1 MGKMQKTSPASG
13 SCSTSTDVQED
24 RKPITLM
31 KLMNSHPHRY
41 QGVFSF
47 EFTNK
52 FELKSQS
59 EPSMPDSPDSNSKSQ
74 TSTSPGAMPLS
85 NAQAQGIRAV
95 PGTSAAAP
103 PVNGMHSPSSV
114 NGAPSPPNGVSTSS
128 SQQQLPP
135 ACGARQLSKL
145 KRFLTTLQQFGSDI
159 SPEIGERVRGLVMGL
174 VNSQLSIEEFHQKLQ
189 EATNFPLRPFVI
201 PFLKANLPLL
211 QRELLHCA
219 RMAKQTPAQYL
230 SQNEHILLNTD
241 TSPVDS
247 SDIIMDVNE
256 NGKRRTPDSHSYR
269 PKENGVEPMD
279 DPRHPAKRHCTVSPG
294 QHRVS
299 PGTSAPHPTL
309 HGHHPLPPPHHQGEG
324 YMRDMPHHPRESR
337 DHRDPRDPRDIRS
350 GSGSGQQSNRDHD
363 REHFEGR
370 YPVHPRLPYD
380 PREYERG
387 SHRMYDSHHPNG
399 SWEDEWKHVEQM
411 LHCVAGMVDK
421 TLRAIASL
429 RHRSVQEREEMLMW
443 SRRCAE
449 GADHEMKKRAGE
461 MMAHTIRQTEDRVS
475 EVKRR
480 AEEAVNEVKRQAVIE
495 LQKAVAAAEQK
506 NCWNCGRKASE
517 TCSGCNVARY
527 CGSFC
532 QHKDWENHHRIC
544 GTQALQQQAAAS
556 TDAAAATT
564 SATTPPTVAS
574 PVESVKSVTT
584 TTSRSGSPV
593 EKAEAR

>member
-350 GSGSGQQSNRDHD
+350 GSGSGQQSKDHD

>member
-85 NAQAQGIRAV
+85 NAQPQGMRAV
-95 PGTSAAAP
+95 PGTSATAP

-337 DHRDPRDPRDIRS
+337 EHRDPRDPRDIRS
-350 GSGSGQQSNRDHD
+350 GSGSGQQSNREHD

-387 SHRMYDSHHPNG
+387 SHRMYDTHHPNG

-556 TDAAAATT
+556 TDTAAATT